1 LEKASECHSGV
12 QYSIPAFNTDAL
24 VSGADLDRKLLISA
38 VFDVAQF
45 SCEGLILRIP
55 RYLKSIGLL

>member
-24 VSGADLDRKLLISA
+24 VPAEIWIEGMLISA
-38 VFDVAQF
+38 VCDVAQLF
-45 SCEGLILRIP
+45 CAGLILCIP
-55 RYLKSIGLL
+55 RYLKSLL